1 MATRIESKSRA
12 AKRVQGTAVWD
23 ISLGAYVTTTG
34 KIPRLDQRGFPAT
47 AGLDITAVSRT
58 EIA

>member
-1 MATRIESKSRA
+1 MATRIESKSRT

-23 ISLGAYVTTTG
+23 ISDAAYVSTTG

-47 AGLDITAVSRT
+47 AGLDITAVTRT
-58 EIA
+58 TQA